1 MFEKMSVGI
10 SIAPS
15 FGSWISGKASNSGA
29 ISLKLARSQVS
40 LAPPFSRDWKV
51 MSAVLGRVLVIASS
65 LPIGTRIVPGS
76 ETAASVWQERLT
88 SRSVPDILREEAFS
102 LAMMMFCSTG
112 IVLDLLATIPERKAS
127 SVCRVW
133 ALMMNFMGGWVLL
146 SIECS
151 RLTTAGV
158 RDQEQGE
165 PRSEN

>member
-1 MFEKMSVGI
+1 MVEAIMFEKMSVGI

-40 LAPPFSRDWKV
+40 LAPPFSRDWNV

-88 SRSVPDILREEAFS
+88 SRSVPDILRDEAFS
-102 LAMMMFCSTG
+102 LAMMM
-112 IVLDLLATIPERKAS
+112 
-127 SVCRVW
+127 
-133 ALMMNFMGGWVLL
+133 NFMSGWVLL
-146 SIECS
+146 FIECS
-151 RLTTAGV
+151 RLMTAGV

-165 PRSEN
+165 SRSEN